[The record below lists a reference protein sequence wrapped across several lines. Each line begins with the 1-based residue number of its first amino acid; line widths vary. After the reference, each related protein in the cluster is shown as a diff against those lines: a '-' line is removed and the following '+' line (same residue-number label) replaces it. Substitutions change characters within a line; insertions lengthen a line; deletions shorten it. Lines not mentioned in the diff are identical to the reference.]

1 MIDVF
6 IRPADKD
13 VIVTV
18 AQVMLS
24 VSLKAVI
31 QEVMCDDRRP
41 RLVLMGGSYNT
52 AFNSAVE
59 GRNLAVALT
68 GINSLAPIRVWAGTK
83 NSRPVDFL
91 Q

>member
-31 QEVMCDDRRP
+31 QEVTCDDRCP
-41 RLVLMGGSYNT
+41 CLVLMGGSYNT

-59 GRNLAVALT
+59 GRNLAVVLT
-68 GINSLAPIRVWAGTK
+68 GINSLTPRWVWAGTK
-83 NSRPVDFL
+83 NSHPVDFL